1 MIIAEICSIQ
11 NYRKKFAVNYNLYNN
26 IVKKYGKIIFINCH
40 YLVDKENISIDNKLR
55 KDKKFIFFHPK
66 NYNEL
71 NDFLKNN
78 KIYMINNLSL
88 KLYHLKIYFLLN
100 KNNIYQIE
108 IDNLGIFSNY
118 KLENWDVVE
127 FKKKIYFLYI
137 KKFSYLIY
145 RILFFF

>member
-1 MIIAEICSIQ
+1 
-11 NYRKKFAVNYNLYNN
+11 
-26 IVKKYGKIIFINCH
+26 
-40 YLVDKENISIDNKLR
+40 
-55 KDKKFIFFHPK
+55 
-66 NYNEL
+66 
-71 NDFLKNN
+71 
-78 KIYMINNLSL
+78 MINNLSL